1 MNQVSLARLTVIA
14 ALVGATLDALLAE
27 PLERDSG
34 PRCARRSS
42 GSGDGCR
49 ADHYHED
56 DGVRHPPGG
65 RFRLGPMETGPG
77 DGNFSREPRRPEAY
91 TRTPARGPKVVH
103 HAPHR
108 RRRPAPDSVGTPGT
122 PAPKR
127 ARPSRQVRGQVRGPA
142 GASSTASSTA
152 SSGQF
157 ERRWADRPDLVHLTR
172 FGPSGPPA
180 TNRSD
185 LIPFPVQVV
194 CKRPISARNPVED
207 YLDPPQ
213 RHGNTH

>member
-77 DGNFSREPRRPEAY
+77 DGNFSREPRRPGAPVH
-91 TRTPARGPKVVH
+91 PARGRAT
-103 HAPHR
+103 APR
-108 RRRPAPDSVGTPGT
+108 LPRPRYGRHT
-122 PAPKR
+122 R
-127 ARPSRQVRGQVRGPA
+127 HSR
-142 GASSTASSTA
+142 
-152 SSGQF
+152 
-157 ERRWADRPDLVHLTR
+157 
-172 FGPSGPPA
+172 
-180 TNRSD
+180 
-185 LIPFPVQVV
+185 
-194 CKRPISARNPVED
+194 
-207 YLDPPQ
+207 
-213 RHGNTH
+213 